1 MNIIFNIIEIGNHLH
16 PCSNW
21 KWLST
26 QTSQADNQS
35 HGSQGAPGTQDIIQQ
50 KDDDDNI
57 ITNDNDNG
65 DDMII
70 DENMDKK
77 DASERDE
84 DDNDDNP

>member
-1 MNIIFNIIEIGNHLH
+1 MITSSYILKMIFIFMPDIIEIGNHLH

-50 KDDDDNI
+50 KDGDDDI
-57 ITNDNDNG
+57 IIHDN
-65 DDMII
+65 
-70 DENMDKK
+70 
-77 DASERDE
+77 
-84 DDNDDNP
+84 NDDTI

>member
-1 MNIIFNIIEIGNHLH
+1 MIFIFMPHLIENDFHLH

-50 KDDDDNI
+50 KDGDDDI
-57 ITNDNDNG
+57 IINGNDNG
-65 DDMII
+65 DDMI
-70 DENMDKK
+70 N
-77 DASERDE
+77 
-84 DDNDDNP
+84 

>member
-1 MNIIFNIIEIGNHLH
+1 MIFIFMPHLIENDFHLH

-50 KDDDDNI
+50 KDGDDNI
-57 ITNDNDNG
+57 IIHDNN

-70 DENMDKK
+70 DEK

-84 DDNDDNP
+84 NDNDDNP

>member
-50 KDDDDNI
+50 KDGDDVIIIHDN
-57 ITNDNDNG
+57 N

-70 DENMDKK
+70 DEK

-84 DDNDDNP
+84 NDNDDNP

>member
-1 MNIIFNIIEIGNHLH
+1 MIIIFNIIEIGNHLH

-50 KDDDDNI
+50 KDGDDVIIIHDN
-57 ITNDNDNG
+57 N

-70 DENMDKK
+70 DEK